1 MGVKKKGD
9 FFSKKRSFKEFFY
22 PRFLIKKIL
31 QKSLKNGHKS
41 FVFDKILNY
50 NKELVYTSKSCRR
63 VDLIFTVLI
72 YTGLFRFRSSDL
84 TFIKK
89 RLKKT
94 HKKKIYD
101 TVPYNHLEKN
111 STKFFSTIFR
121 KNIEEKNSLFF
132 IIIQKYLKKR
142 LIRNY
147 RRRCYSLLTSPYSSK
162 NN

>member
-1 MGVKKKGD
+1 
-9 FFSKKRSFKEFFY
+9 
-22 PRFLIKKIL
+22 
-31 QKSLKNGHKS
+31 
-41 FVFDKILNY
+41 LNY

-121 KNIEEKNSLFF
+121 KNIEEKNALFF